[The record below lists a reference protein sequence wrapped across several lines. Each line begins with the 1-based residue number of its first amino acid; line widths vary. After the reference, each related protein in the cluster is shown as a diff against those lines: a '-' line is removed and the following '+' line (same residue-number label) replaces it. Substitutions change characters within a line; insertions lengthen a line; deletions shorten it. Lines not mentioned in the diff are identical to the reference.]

1 MGTYVVTGA
10 ASGIGK
16 ACAERLRAAGNSVI
30 GVDLHD
36 VEVIADLSTSGGRRA
51 AIGKV
56 GDLAGGRLDGA
67 VMAAGL
73 GPAAGRERMIAEVNV
88 LGVTELLDSWQA
100 AFAAAGDAKVVVFGS
115 NSTTTTPMVP
125 KRAVR
130 RLMGG
135 ELDAAVRQIR
145 RRRGVSGPVAYAASK
160 IAVTHWCRA
169 RAVSDDWAGAGV
181 RLNVIAPGP
190 VMTPLLQSQ
199 LDSGTGSQ
207 VRAFP
212 LPSRRFGTAEQIA
225 EWVLTMLSPAA
236 DFLVGSVIV
245 VDGGT
250 DALIRPG
257 DWPRPLPLRSVPRF
271 LWTMYR
277 APRQGRVARY

>member
-1 MGTYVVTGA
+1 
-10 ASGIGK
+10 
-16 ACAERLRAAGNSVI
+16 
-30 GVDLHD
+30 
-36 VEVIADLSTSGGRRA
+36 
-51 AIGKV
+51 
-56 GDLAGGRLDGA
+56 
-67 VMAAGL
+67 
-73 GPAAGRERMIAEVNV
+73 
-88 LGVTELLDSWQA
+88 
-100 AFAAAGDAKVVVFGS
+100 
-115 NSTTTTPMVP
+115 MVP

-207 VRAFP
+207 V
-212 LPSRRFGTAEQIA
+212 
-225 EWVLTMLSPAA
+225 
-236 DFLVGSVIV
+236 
-245 VDGGT
+245 
-250 DALIRPG
+250 
-257 DWPRPLPLRSVPRF
+257 
-271 LWTMYR
+271 
-277 APRQGRVARY
+277 